1 MEILSLFLIFVA
13 LEFFESKWQKS
24 DTLYGLL
31 NNNFQIFQKNIFL
44 YFLLHLTFFYT
55 IFVSFYLNNF
65 SFWMSSILII
75 KFLDISF
82 KLSLMKKLSNGTNIE
97 EIIPFNMRKFLI
109 SDPAANDSNKPFRA
123 VFAETKKFP
132 IVKLLPFK

>member
-1 MEILSLFLIFVA
+1 MEILFLFLIFIA

-31 NNNFQIFQKNIFL
+31 NNNFLVFQKNIFL

-97 EIIPFNMRKFLI
+97 EIIPFNMTMVPILRYMGVIIYPLSFLF
-109 SDPAANDSNKPFRA
+109 AAAF
-123 VFAETKKFP
+123 
-132 IVKLLPFK
+132 

>member
-44 YFLLHLTFFYT
+44 YFLLHVTFFYT
-55 IFVSFYLNNF
+55 ILVSFYLNNF

-97 EIIPFNMRKFLI
+97 EIIPFNMTMIPILRYMGVIIYPLSFLF
-109 SDPAANDSNKPFRA
+109 AAAF
-123 VFAETKKFP
+123 
-132 IVKLLPFK
+132 

>member
-1 MEILSLFLIFVA
+1 MEILFLFLIFIA

-44 YFLLHLTFFYT
+44 YFLLHVTFFYT

-97 EIIPFNMRKFLI
+97 EIIPFNMTMVPILRYMGVIIYPLSFLF
-109 SDPAANDSNKPFRA
+109 AAAF
-123 VFAETKKFP
+123 
-132 IVKLLPFK
+132 

>member
-13 LEFFESKWQKS
+13 LELFEANWQKS

-44 YFLLHLTFFYT
+44 YFLLHVTFFYT

-97 EIIPFNMRKFLI
+97 EIIPFNMTMIPILRYMGVIIYPLSFLF
-109 SDPAANDSNKPFRA
+109 AAAF
-123 VFAETKKFP
+123 
-132 IVKLLPFK
+132 

>member
-13 LEFFESKWQKS
+13 LELFESKWQKS

-44 YFLLHLTFFYT
+44 YFLLHVTFFYT

-97 EIIPFNMRKFLI
+97 EIIPFNMTMVPILRYMGVIIYPLSFL
-109 SDPAANDSNKPFRA
+109 
-123 VFAETKKFP
+123 FATAF
-132 IVKLLPFK
+132 